1 MPLSGN
7 KRAHTVH
14 RGDVRDE
21 RRSRPVVGR
30 SLITPAARVQFPG
43 WEARIIG
50 LKTWLSTLEIVNRMP
65 GVAAE

>member
-30 SLITPAARVQFPG
+30 SQSRRRPG
-43 WEARIIG
+43 FNSRAGRRELLG
-50 LKTWLSTLEIVNRMP
+50 
-65 GVAAE
+65 